1 MLLIDKME
9 NEKKRASSWFQ
20 ELRDEI
26 INNFET
32 LEDNQIYG
40 KFSKNTK
47 GKFKKQK
54 TIRPAPSNTDWGG
67 GE

>member
-1 MLLIDKME
+1 MLRYTNNFWCKMLLIDKME

-26 INNFET
+26 INNFEM
-32 LEDNQIYG
+32 LEGNQICG

-47 GKFKKQK
+47 G
-54 TIRPAPSNTDWGG
+54 
-67 GE
+67 